1 MKYIVEMKDFN
12 NNEIISKEE
21 FATREEAIIAIEEAI
36 DADMEN
42 GEYEDY
48 GYYLNGELM
57 E

>member
-1 MKYIVEMKDFN
+1 MKYIVEVKDFN

-48 GYYLNGELM
+48 DYYLNGELM
-57 E
+57 D